1 MRDEIKNLLS
11 DVLPAVDFEADFPFS
26 HLDSLSI
33 ATILYILNDKYG
45 ISLGAED
52 VTPRNFKTLDNI
64 VRMVQAKR
72 SLEARI
78 LQHAEENPDTVAAV
92 QGSKHITYGELWQA
106 ILTKAD
112 ELRAGG
118 LQPHRPYV
126 FRNPQDFSFLV
137 TYCAV
142 HYLKAVAVPLG
153 QQATDEEFEAV
164 RAEVEANAF
173 ADDIRDV
180 LYTTG
185 TTGKSKGVMI
195 SETMLIACAD
205 NFISDLGFRAG
216 LLFII
221 SGPLNHIASLF
232 KIHPTLSSGGT
243 ICIIDGLRDM
253 NVFFDVFKLPFE
265 RFATFMVPA
274 SLRLL
279 MEFSYETLCSLDSKI
294 EFIETGAAPITKADM
309 ERLAKAL
316 PHARLYNT
324 LGGTEI
330 GCVSTYD
337 FNDGK
342 YMEGCIGRPLKNASV
357 EISPEG
363 NIIVYGLTI
372 MSGYV
377 GDPELTKSV
386 IIDGKIH
393 TSDLGYFD
401 EEGLLHITG
410 RSGDIINVGGYK
422 VNPNEVETVANSFP
436 GVKDCVCAPA
446 EHPVIGTIL
455 KLYVVLEDGATLD
468 KHALAVYIK
477 SKLEAYKVPT
487 WYEAVPKLEYTYNGK
502 LDRKYYKTLS
512 QQ

>member
-1 MRDEIKNLLS
+1 MRKEIKTLLS
-11 DVLPAVDFEADFPFS
+11 EVMPAVDFEADFLFS
-26 HLDSLSI
+26 GLDSLSI
-33 ATILYILNDKYG
+33 ATILYVLNDKYG

-52 VTPRNFKTLDNI
+52 VTPRNFKSLDAI
-64 VRMVQAKR
+64 VRMVQSKR
-72 SLEARI
+72 TLEARI
-78 LQHAEENPDTVAAV
+78 RQHAEKTPDRVAV
-92 QGSKHITYGELWQA
+92 VCGEDRMTYGELWQA
-106 ILTKAD
+106 ILDKAD
-112 ELRAGG
+112 QLRAGG

-126 FRNPQDFSFLV
+126 YRNTQDFQFLT

-142 HYLKAVAVPLG
+142 HFLKAIAVPLE
-153 QQATDEEFEAV
+153 QHTPEENFLAV
-164 RAEVEANAF
+164 KKEVEACTF
-173 ADDIRDV
+173 ADDIKDV

-195 SETMLIACAD
+195 SDTCLISCAD
-205 NFISDLGFRAG
+205 NFISDLHFREG

-221 SGPLNHIASLF
+221 SGPLSHIASLF
-232 KIHPTLSSGGT
+232 KIHPTLSAGAA
-243 ICIIDGLRDM
+243 ICILDGLKDM
-253 NVFFDVFKLPFE
+253 NAFFKVFDLPFE

-274 SLRLL
+274 SLRLI
-279 MEFSYETLCSLDSKI
+279 MQFSYDTLCRLAPKI

-316 PHARLYNT
+316 PDSHLYNT

-337 FNDGK
+337 FNDGR

-363 NIIVYGLTI
+363 NIIVSGQTI

-377 GDPELTKSV
+377 GDKELTDRV

-401 EEGLLHITG
+401 EEGLIHLVG
-410 RSGDIINVGGYK
+410 RVGDIINVGGYK
-422 VNPNEVETVANSFP
+422 VNPLEVETVAVTFP
-436 GVKDCVCAPA
+436 GIKECVCAPA

-455 KLYVVLEDGATLD
+455 KLFVVLEDGASLD

-477 SKLEAYKVPT
+477 SKLDAYKVPT
-487 WYEAVPKLEYTYNGK
+487 WYEVIPALQHTYNGK
-502 LDRKYYKTLS
+502 LDRKYYKNLK
-512 QQ
+512 